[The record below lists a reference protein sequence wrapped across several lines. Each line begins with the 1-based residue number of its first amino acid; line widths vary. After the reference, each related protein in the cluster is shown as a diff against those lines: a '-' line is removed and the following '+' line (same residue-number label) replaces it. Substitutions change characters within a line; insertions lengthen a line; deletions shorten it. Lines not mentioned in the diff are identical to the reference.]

1 MVYLTRV
8 TFLETAQN
16 VNLFQKI
23 MSISFV
29 MFSFLFI
36 DKTEAYAVHVKLL

>member
-8 TFLETAQN
+8 TFL

>member
-23 MSISFV
+23 CQ
-29 MFSFLFI
+29 FLLWCFPF
-36 DKTEAYAVHVKLL
+36 YS